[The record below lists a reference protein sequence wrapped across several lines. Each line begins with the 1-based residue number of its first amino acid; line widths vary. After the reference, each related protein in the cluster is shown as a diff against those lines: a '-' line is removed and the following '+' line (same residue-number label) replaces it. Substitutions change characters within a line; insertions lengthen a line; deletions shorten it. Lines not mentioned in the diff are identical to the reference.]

1 MKHLLLFVATL
12 VALSNAAA
20 QRFTRQQYR
29 EDFAYFWETIRDNYS
44 YWDKKATDW
53 VRVKELY
60 AAPLDTIT
68 TTRSFVGLLEQ
79 AFYELYDHH
88 ASLNTNNPESQRLVP
103 SGADVWAEYVGG
115 KPLVTDVRR
124 NYGAWKAGIKPGME
138 IVAFNGTPIEKALA
152 PLLPRSL
159 KTSDTE
165 ARSFALRTL
174 LAGRHSEKRR
184 ITVSYKGAQKDFFAD
199 TLGTI
204 DGYSYSGLIQS
215 SVLVS
220 GIGYIRINNS
230 LGDNSLI
237 PQFDSV
243 LNTLMS
249 TQALILDL
257 RETPGGGNTTV
268 ARAILGRFITK
279 AGFYQMHELPSEER
293 AYGVKRSWQE
303 IVSPRPQPYTRPLV
317 VLVDHWT
324 GSVGEGLAIGFD
336 ALKRATVIGTPMA
349 GLNGANFSY
358 RLPHTGIGF
367 SFPAEKL
374 FHVKGTPREA
384 FVPPVAVKPTP
395 SDRDAILDRALEY
408 LRKAK

>member
-1 MKHLLLFVATL
+1 MKPLLLFL
-12 VALSNAAA
+12 VFLLAAANAPA

-29 EDFAYFWETIRDNYS
+29 EDFTYFWETIRDNYS

-60 AAPLDTIT
+60 AAQLDTIT
-68 TTRSFVGLLEQ
+68 TTHSFVALLEH

-88 ASLNTNNPESQRLVP
+88 ASLNTNTQESQRLVP

-115 KPLVTDVRR
+115 KLLVTEVRR
-124 NYGAWKAGIKPGME
+124 NYGAWKAGIMPGME
-138 IVAFNGTPIEKALA
+138 VVAFNGTPIEKALA

-159 KTSDTE
+159 RTSDTE

-174 LAGRHSEKRR
+174 LAGQHSQKRR
-184 ITVSYKGAQKDFFAD
+184 ITVSYKGAQKDFSVD

-204 DGYSYSGLIQS
+204 DGYSYNGLIQS

-230 LGDNSLI
+230 LGDNDLI
-237 PQFDSV
+237 ARFDSV
-243 LNTLMS
+243 LNGLMS
-249 TQALILDL
+249 TKALILDL

-279 AGFYQMHELPSEER
+279 EGFYQMHEIPSEKR
-293 AYGVKRSWQE
+293 TYGVKRSWQE
-303 IVSPRPQPYTRPLV
+303 IVSPRSQPYTKPLV
-317 VLVDHWT
+317 VLVNHWT
-324 GSVGEGLAIGFD
+324 GSVGEGMAIGFD
-336 ALKRATVIGTPMA
+336 ALKRAAIIGTRMA
-349 GLNGANFSY
+349 GLNGANYSY

-374 FHVKGTPREA
+374 FHVNGTPREA
-384 FVPPVAVKPTP
+384 FVPPVAVKPP
-395 SDRDAILDRALEY
+395 ASDHDAILERALEY
-408 LRKAK
+408 LRKVK